1 MFCSRRTHH
10 ERDPKFRET
19 PRAISEFHDVP
30 RAAGGIH
37 DHTECGRS
45 TLMDFIEHLFGV
57 SPDGGNG
64 SFEIVLIVFLTTL
77 AMTVMMA
84 FTRMMPPIR

>member
-1 MFCSRRTHH
+1 
-10 ERDPKFRET
+10 
-19 PRAISEFHDVP
+19 
-30 RAAGGIH
+30 
-37 DHTECGRS
+37 
-45 TLMDFIEHLFGV
+45 MDFIEHLFGV